1 LVAILEKLWE
11 ETETTVPLM
20 VRMSKA
26 EALPFARSGWIERA

>member
-1 LVAILEKLWE
+1 MLEKLWE
-11 ETETTVPLM
+11 EIEISIPLM